1 MIKIT
6 SLGELIEAAIAAENA
21 ARKVYLGFTH
31 KFIFRPDA
39 SEFWQLM
46 ADDEGDHARILSEM
60 REHVSEEDM
69 NTPIDARMTEKAEQL
84 QTLDIRELV
93 NSVENLDDAYR
104 IAYDLE
110 SSEVNA
116 IFNFLTIRFLS
127 SDESYDII
135 SATIDRHLLRLAD
148 FSRTFGY
155 AEQCKQIA
163 AIS

>member
-6 SLGELIEAAIAAENA
+6 SLGELIETAIAAESA

-31 KFIFRPDA
+31 KFIFRPEA

-93 NSVENLDDAYR
+93 NSVETLDDAYR

-148 FSRTFGY
+148 FSRIFGN

>member
-6 SLGELIEAAIAAENA
+6 SLGELIETAIAAESA

-31 KFIFRPDA
+31 KFIFRPEA

-60 REHVSEEDM
+60 REHVPEEDM
-69 NTPIDARMTEKAEQL
+69 NTPIDARMAEKAEQL
-84 QTLDIRELV
+84 QNMDIRELV

-127 SDESYDII
+127 TDESYEII

-148 FSRTFGY
+148 FTRAFGN
-155 AEQCKQIA
+155 AEHCKHIA
-163 AIS
+163 AIA